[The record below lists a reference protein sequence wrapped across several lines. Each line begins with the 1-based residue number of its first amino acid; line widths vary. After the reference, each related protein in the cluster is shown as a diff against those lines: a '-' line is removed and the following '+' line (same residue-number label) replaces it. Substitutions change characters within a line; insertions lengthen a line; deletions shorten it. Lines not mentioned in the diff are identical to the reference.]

1 MALSTQISVETAG
14 KVLNKLD
21 GWELIVDLEDP
32 VPVPDPF
39 SNSNNTIPFSEV
51 CDAWESMLSKA
62 KLYIHNN
69 PKVFYSELIKD
80 FKEAVICW
88 TASAIWKKYN
98 HKVEAP
104 GDELVSTD
112 TRGKDLFFDG
122 KSILD
127 NLKTSKITGLS
138 RDHRRIPGA
147 PFGFD
152 WIVPGEPFEYNWW
165 EIVGY

>member
-1 MALSTQISVETAG
+1 MVLTTQISDETATQ
-14 KVLNKLD
+14 VLNKLD
-21 GWELIVDLEDP
+21 GWELSESIGS
-32 VPVPDPF
+32 DPF
-39 SNSNNTIPFSEV
+39 PNSSNTVSFDEV
-51 CDAWESMLSKA
+51 CDAWNSMLSKA

-69 PKVFYSELIKD
+69 PKVFYSDLIKD

-88 TASAIWKKYN
+88 TASALWKKYN

-122 KSILD
+122 KTILD
-127 NLKTSKITGLS
+127 NLKTSSLNGLS

-147 PFGFD
+147 PC
-152 WIVPGEPFEYNWW
+152 
-165 EIVGY
+165 